1 MRILHISTVRVIGQM
16 LIVTGAGGVG
26 ESHSQRLLLN
36 ELTEA
41 LFGS

>member
-26 ESHSQRLLLN
+26 ESHSQRLLN

-41 LFGS
+41 LFAS